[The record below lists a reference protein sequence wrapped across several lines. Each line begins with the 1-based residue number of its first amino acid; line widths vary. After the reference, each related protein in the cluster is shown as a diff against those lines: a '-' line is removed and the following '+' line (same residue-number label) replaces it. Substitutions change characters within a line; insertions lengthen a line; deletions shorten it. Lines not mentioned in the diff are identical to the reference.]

1 MSVQAVIPDSGLPDS
16 AKPGASDERT
26 ISLAVEN
33 MHCGGCLRGVEK
45 ALHAVPGVLHAR
57 ANLSAKRV
65 NIRCDSAQCD
75 VEDAIDA
82 LSKAGFK
89 AAPLAE
95 QTDTERQDVDR
106 DYLKRLGVA
115 GFAAANIMLLSV
127 SVWSGAGG
135 DMDETTQSF
144 FHRITALIA
153 LPTVVYAGQ
162 PFFRSALGALRAGR
176 LNMDVPISLG
186 VILATAMSCFQM
198 FNNSDQVYFEAA
210 VTLLFFLLIGR
221 WLDQRLRT
229 RAQGE
234 AQNLL
239 SLQSGLATTIG
250 ADGSHV
256 RVPAHTLEPGDTVL
270 IAAGERVPADGT
282 ILSGKSDV
290 DQSLITGE
298 SAHVSV
304 GKGTSVYAGTLNL
317 ATPFTM
323 RVTAADDMTLLSEI
337 GRLMSN
343 AEQGR
348 AAYRR
353 LADRAAQIYAPAVH
367 ILGAATFVGWF
378 IAGAGWEVALTYAI
392 AVLIITCP
400 CALALAVPAV
410 QIAAAS
416 RLFRRGIILKTAD
429 ALERLAE
436 SDWVVF
442 DKTGTLTLGRPI
454 LLNASEI
461 SDTRLRAAAA
471 LASASTHPYAKAVVE
486 AAHTRLGNVRV
497 AKDVEE
503 VPGEGLRRKTSKGEE
518 RLGAPGWCG
527 VREKTSASL
536 WYRSPTGQKVAF
548 RFSEALRPDAA
559 ETVRHLEDRNLGV
572 TLLSGDRAQ
581 AVQTMAEGAG
591 IADWR
596 GPVNPAE
603 KIAYLK
609 EQSRDHKVAMVGD
622 GLNDAPALAEAH
634 VSISPA
640 TAADITQRAADFV
653 FQGEKLGAVVEAV
666 RVSVRARS
674 LAHQNFAIALAYNTV
689 CVPLAVAGY
698 VTPLVAAIAMSTSS
712 ILVTAN
718 AVRLAGFG
726 KEVRT

>member
-1 MSVQAVIPDSGLPDS
+1 MSLEAAIPDARL
-16 AKPGASDERT
+16 SDAQGPETSEERN

-33 MHCGGCLRGVEK
+33 MHCGGCLRSVEK
-45 ALHAVPGVLHAR
+45 ALHAVPGVTHAR

-65 NIRCDSAQCD
+65 NVRCDPAQCD
-75 VEDAIDA
+75 IENIIDA
-82 LSKAGFK
+82 LAKAGFK

-95 QTDTERQDVDR
+95 QTDTGKEDIDR
-106 DYLKRLGVA
+106 DYLKRLAVA
-115 GFAAANIMLLSV
+115 GFGAANIMLLSV
-127 SVWSGAGG
+127 SVWSGGGG
-135 DMDETTQSF
+135 DMDETTKSF
-144 FHRITALIA
+144 FHRIAALIA
-153 LPTVVYAGQ
+153 LPTVAYAGQ
-162 PFFRSALGALRAGR
+162 PFFRSALGALKARR

-198 FNNSDQVYFEAA
+198 FNNSEQVYFEAA

-239 SLQSGLATTIG
+239 SLQNGLATIIEARG
-250 ADGSHV
+250 AHR
-256 RVPAHTLEPGDTVL
+256 RVPAHTLEAGDRVL
-270 IAAGERVPADGT
+270 IPAGERVPADGT
-282 ILSGKSDV
+282 VLSGKSDV

-304 GKGTSVYAGTLNL
+304 RKGDVVYAGTLNL
-317 ATPFTM
+317 AGPLTM

-337 GRLMSN
+337 SRLMSN

-348 AAYRR
+348 AAYQRM
-353 LADRAAQIYAPAVH
+353 ADRAARVYAPAVH
-367 ILGAATFVGWF
+367 ILGAATFIGWLA
-378 IAGAGWEVALTYAI
+378 AGAGWEVSLTYAI

-416 RLFRRGIILKTAD
+416 RLFRNGIILKTAD

-436 SDWVVF
+436 ANWVVF
-442 DKTGTLTLGRPI
+442 DKTGTLTLGHPV
-454 LLNASEI
+454 LLNGAEI
-461 SDTRLRAAAA
+461 SDEQLRAAAA
-471 LASASTHPYAKAVVE
+471 LASASSHPYAKAVVE
-486 AAHTRLGNVRV
+486 AAQARLGHVTVVNG
-497 AKDVEE
+497 VEE
-503 VPGEGLRRKTSKGEE
+503 VPGDGLKRKTSEGEE
-518 RLGAPGWCG
+518 RLGSPKWCG
-527 VREKTSASL
+527 ADDNTSASL
-536 WYRSPTGQKVAF
+536 WYRAPKGEKTAF

-559 ETVRHLEDRNLGV
+559 ETVHSLEDLGFGV

-581 AVQTMAEGAG
+581 AVRTMAETAG
-591 IADWR
+591 IEDWH
-596 GPVNPAE
+596 GPVDPAQ

-609 EQSRDHKVAMVGD
+609 DRALGHKVLMVGD

-640 TAADITQRAADFV
+640 SSADITQRAADFV
-653 FQGEKLGAVVEAV
+653 FQGEKLGAVVEAIRIAV
-666 RVSVRARS
+666 KARS
-674 LAHQNFAIALAYNTV
+674 FALQNFAIALAYNTV

-718 AVRLAGFG
+718 AVRLAGFNTG
-726 KEVRT
+726 ERT

>member
-1 MSVQAVIPDSGLPDS
+1 MSVQAVIPERSLADTRKPDVS
-16 AKPGASDERT
+16 QERT

-33 MHCGGCLRGVEK
+33 MHCGGCLRSVEK
-45 ALHAVPGVLHAR
+45 ALYAVPGVLHAR

-65 NIRCDSAQCD
+65 SIRCDASQCD
-75 VEDAIDA
+75 VEDVITA

-95 QTDTERQDVDR
+95 QTDTQKEDVDR
-106 DYLKRLGVA
+106 DYLKRLAVA

-144 FHRITALIA
+144 FHRIAALIA
-153 LPTVVYAGQ
+153 LPTVAYAGQ
-162 PFFRSALGALRAGR
+162 PFFRSALTALRARR

-198 FNNSDQVYFEAA
+198 FNNSEQVYFEAA

-239 SLQSGLATTIG
+239 SLQSGLATAVG
-250 ADGSHV
+250 ADGSHT
-256 RVPAHTLEPGDTVL
+256 RVPAHTLVPGDTVL
-270 IAAGERVPADGT
+270 IPAGERVPADGT

-298 SAHVSV
+298 SAHVSI
-304 GKGTSVYAGTLNL
+304 GKGDAVYAGTLNL
-317 ATPFTM
+317 AGPLTM

-337 GRLMSN
+337 SRLMSN

-353 LADRAAQIYAPAVH
+353 LADRAARIYAPAVH
-367 ILGAATFVGWF
+367 LLGAATFIGWF
-378 IAGAGWEVALTYAI
+378 VAGAGWEVSLTYAI

-416 RLFRRGIILKTAD
+416 RLFRHGIILKAAD

-436 SDWVVF
+436 ADWVVF
-442 DKTGTLTLGRPI
+442 DKTGTLTLGHPV
-454 LLNASEI
+454 LLNAAEI

-486 AAHTRLGNVRV
+486 AAQTRLGKVRM
-497 AKDVEE
+497 AKGVEE
-503 VPGEGLRRKTSKGEE
+503 VPGDGLRRKIAKGEE
-518 RLGAPGWCG
+518 RLGSPRWCG
-527 VREKTSASL
+527 VKEKTSASL
-536 WYRSPTGQKVAF
+536 WYRSPAGDKVAF

-559 ETVRHLEDRNLGV
+559 QTVQQLRDRNLGI

-581 AVQTMAEGAG
+581 AVRTMAESAG
-591 IADWR
+591 IADWK
-596 GPVNPAE
+596 GPVDPAE
-603 KIAYLK
+603 KISYLK
-609 EQSRDHKVAMVGD
+609 EQSRSHMVLMVGD

-640 TAADITQRAADFV
+640 SAADITQRAADFV
-653 FQGEKLGAVVEAV
+653 FQGEKLGAVVEAI

-674 LAHQNFAIALAYNTV
+674 LAFQNLTIALAYNTV

-698 VTPLVAAIAMSTSS
+698 VTPLVAAVAMSTSS

-726 KEVRT
+726 KDART

>member
-1 MSVQAVIPDSGLPDS
+1 MSVQAIIDNTRAPDAHHQDTPE
-16 AKPGASDERT
+16 ERNL
-26 ISLAVEN
+26 SLAVEN
-33 MHCGGCLRGVEK
+33 MHCGGCLRSVEK
-45 ALHAVPGVLHAR
+45 TLLALPGVLHAR

-65 NIRCDSAQCD
+65 SVRCSPDRCDLET
-75 VEDAIDA
+75 VIEA
-82 LSKAGFK
+82 LSEAGFR
-89 AAPLAE
+89 AAPLTE
-95 QTDTERQDVDR
+95 QTNAGGDDADR
-106 DYLKRLGVA
+106 DYLKRLAVA

-135 DMDETTQSF
+135 DMDETTQSL

-153 LPTVVYAGQ
+153 LPTVAYAGQ
-162 PFFRSALGALRAGR
+162 PFFRSAFGALKAGR

-239 SLQSGLATTIG
+239 SLQSGLATVVG
-250 ADGSHV
+250 ADASRT

-270 IAAGERVPADGT
+270 IPAGERVPADGT
-282 ILSGKSDV
+282 ILSGKGDV

-298 SAHVSV
+298 SAHATIC
-304 GKGTSVYAGTLNL
+304 KGSSAYAGTLNL
-317 ATPFTM
+317 TAPLTM
-323 RVTAADDMTLLSEI
+323 RVTASDDMTLLSEI
-337 GRLMSN
+337 SRLMSN

-353 LADRAAQIYAPAVH
+353 LADRAARIYAPAVH
-367 ILGAATFVGWF
+367 ILGAATFAGWLV
-378 IAGAGWEVALTYAI
+378 AGAGWEIALTYAI

-416 RLFRRGIILKTAD
+416 RLFRHGIILKAAD

-436 SDWVVF
+436 ADWVVF
-442 DKTGTLTLGRPI
+442 DKTGTLTLGHPV
-454 LLNASEI
+454 LLNEAEI
-461 SDTRLRAAAA
+461 PDAQLRAAAA
-471 LASASTHPYAKAVVE
+471 LASASSHPYAKAVVE
-486 AAHTRLGNVRV
+486 AAQARLGQIPV
-497 AKDVEE
+497 AQGIEE
-503 VPGEGLRRKTSKGEE
+503 VPGDGLRRETAKGEE
-518 RLGAPGWCG
+518 RLGSPRWCG

-536 WYRSPTGQKVAF
+536 WYRSPSGERIAF
-548 RFSEALRPDAA
+548 RFSEALRPDAP
-559 ETVRHLEDRNLGV
+559 ETVQKLKDRYSGV

-581 AVQTMAEGAG
+581 AAEAIADMAG
-591 IADWR
+591 IGDWY

-609 EQSRDHKVAMVGD
+609 DLSRGHKVLMVGD

-640 TAADITQRAADFV
+640 SAADITQRAADFV
-653 FQGEKLGAVVEAV
+653 FQGEKLGAIVEAIGIAV
-666 RVSVRARS
+666 KARS
-674 LAHQNFAIALAYNTV
+674 LAFQNFAIALAYNMV

-698 VTPLVAAIAMSTSS
+698 VTPLVAAVAMSTSS

-718 AVRLAGFG
+718 AVRLAGFN
-726 KEVRT
+726 KAERT